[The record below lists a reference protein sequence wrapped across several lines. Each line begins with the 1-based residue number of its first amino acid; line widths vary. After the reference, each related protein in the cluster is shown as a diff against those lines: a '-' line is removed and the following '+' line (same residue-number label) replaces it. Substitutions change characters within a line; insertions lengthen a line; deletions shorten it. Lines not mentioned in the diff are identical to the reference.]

1 MRNIVLK
8 TIFILFLFTNVGLG
22 QSKKPVTVESIS
34 FYGNKVADSQV
45 LSWFGLKKGG
55 PFSVESLPQ
64 HAEKLLLAYTSVG
77 QPFTKID
84 SISYFIKDQVTASV
98 FVYID
103 EGKKATLG
111 EIQLEGVNS
120 QQAASILDRFDS
132 RPGQNPE
139 TQKLGSDLDDAL
151 TQYNIRGYPFSRFEL
166 QSVSLDSAKD
176 HSQSIG
182 FTFNTITGPQLY
194 INEIQIAG
202 NELTKKNVILREIRI
217 NPGSIYSQKK
227 VDQIRPRLIRTGFF
241 EYVEEPQVFL
251 AEKNK
256 GGLLI
261 KLKEGNASKF
271 DGVLGYNPGT
281 GEESGYFTGLLDI
294 SLGNLLGTGRSIL
307 AHWQKR
313 DEKTQDLKFHYREPW
328 VAGFPASVGFG
339 FEQLIQDTT
348 YIQRDIGFDLA
359 MPLLENFTVHTRVA
373 QTEISP
379 DSLGSYLLLIPKSRS
394 LYASIGISYDTR
406 DDLINPLSG
415 VYYQTSIQSGRKKN
429 LGPDD
434 LILNLLLEK
443 EVDNKNLSLDIEYY
457 GQFIKRQV
465 LALSLHGRQ
474 IQSNEE
480 FIPVPD
486 QYRLGGARTLR
497 GYRED
502 QFRGSSIGWLNLEYR
517 YILGRRSR
525 AFVFTDAGY
534 FNSTTKLGINEAYK
548 VGYGFGFRLETGLG
562 IMGVDYG
569 LGKGDGMFNGKVHVG
584 LINEF

>member
-1 MRNIVLK
+1 MKSAPLNTL
-8 TIFILFLFTNVGLG
+8 FILLLFTNVGLG
-22 QSKKPVTVESIS
+22 QTQKPAIVESIS
-34 FYGNKVADSQV
+34 FYGNKVSDSQV
-45 LSWFGLKKGG
+45 SSWFGLKKGDS
-55 PFSVESLPQ
+55 FSAESLPQ
-64 HAEKLLLAYTSVG
+64 NAEKLLTAYANAG

-84 SISYFIKDQVTASV
+84 SISYFIKNQTRVTV
-98 FVYID
+98 FVYLN
-103 EGKKATLG
+103 EGKKITLG
-111 EIQLEGVNS
+111 EIDLKGVDS
-120 QQAASILDRFDS
+120 ERASAIKNRFDS
-132 RPGQNPE
+132 RAGQQPD
-139 TQKLGSDLDDAL
+139 TGKLGRDLDDAL
-151 TQYNIRGYPFSRFEL
+151 LQFEIRGYPFSRFEL
-166 QSVSLDSAKD
+166 QSMSLDSVEKET
-176 HSQSIG
+176 QSLG
-182 FTFNTITGPQLY
+182 FTFNTITGPQLL

-217 NPGSIYSQKK
+217 KPGKIYNQKK
-227 VDQIRPRLIRTGFF
+227 VAQIRPRLMRTGFF
-241 EYVEEPQVFL
+241 EQVEEPQVFL

-261 KLKEGNASKF
+261 KLKEGKTSRF
-271 DGVLGYNPGT
+271 DGVLGYNPGA

-313 DEKTQDLKFHYREPW
+313 DQKTQDLKFHYQEPW
-328 VAGFPASVGFG
+328 VAGFPVSVGFG

-394 LYASIGISYDTR
+394 LYASIGLSYDTR

-429 LGPDD
+429 LGPED
-434 LILNLLLEK
+434 LILDLLLKK

-457 GQFIKRQV
+457 GQFVKRQV

-474 IQSNEE
+474 IRSNEE

-534 FNSTTKLGINEAYK
+534 FNSTTQSGYNEAYK
-548 VGYGFGFRLETGLG
+548 MGYGFGFRLETGLG

-569 LGKGDGMFNGKVHVG
+569 LGDGDGMFNGKVHVG